1 MGRFSQIK
9 HELANDALLNA
20 VDTDTKFESLK
31 EILAMLT
38 SEDATKSFAQLVAAE
53 ISTALGESGAIT
65 NAISGAITAAIGE
78 NGSIETW
85 ADGRYEPK
93 TI

>member
-1 MGRFSQIK
+1 MGRFTQKK
-9 HELANDALLNA
+9 HEEANDALINA

-53 ISTALGESGAIT
+53 ITKALGSEGAIT
-65 NAISGAITAAIGE
+65 TAINSAILTAIGE
-78 NGSIETW
+78 EGSIETW
-85 ADGRYEPK
+85 ADGRYEAK
-93 TI
+93 QA